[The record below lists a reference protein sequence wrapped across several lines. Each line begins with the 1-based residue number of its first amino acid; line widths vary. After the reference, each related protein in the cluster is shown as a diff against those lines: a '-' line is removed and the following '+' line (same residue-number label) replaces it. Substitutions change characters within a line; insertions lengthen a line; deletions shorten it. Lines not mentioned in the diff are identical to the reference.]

1 MANNFNNIDEDIDED
16 FSQSTAKPVNPQLD
30 NINIPENFDMSSIL
44 GMMNQ
49 LKSMKKKDLQKMA
62 AKMGINDKSS
72 LDKLI
77 SLTNQTNQIN
87 QTNQNNSE
95 ENKQLTREELRKKL
109 RNACNM
115 KRMQRSSKDI
125 KEQQLEKITQ
135 EQK

>member
-1 MANNFNNIDEDIDED
+1 MANNFNNFDDDIDED
-16 FSQSTAKPVNPQLD
+16 FSQSTSKPVIPQLD
-30 NINIPENFDMSSIL
+30 NINIPENFDMSSIF

-62 AKMGINDKSS
+62 AQMGINDKSS

-77 SLTNQTNQIN
+77 SLTNQTNQTN
-87 QTNQNNSE
+87 QTKSE
-95 ENKQLTREELRKKL
+95 ENKQLTREELKKKL
-109 RNACNM
+109 RNACNI